1 MRSPSR
7 AMTETSSSKNLAYF
21 ASMSFGSPSGYPP
34 RADNPGSSETKKSES
49 SVIDGAATRRA
60 LRPA

>member
-1 MRSPSR
+1 MKSPSR

-34 RADNPGSSETKKSES
+34 RADKPGSSKTKKKVLKMNS
-49 SVIDGAATRRA
+49 
-60 LRPA
+60 